1 MRGYRDDQF
10 RGEHMFLAT
19 LEYRFPIVSKVQ
31 GAIFTDWGSAWD
43 TGLWPDDIH
52 GSIGIG
58 MSLVTPLG
66 PMRVDYGRGDYGGR
80 VHFSVGGTF

>member
-1 MRGYRDDQF
+1 M
-10 RGEHMFLAT
+10 
-19 LEYRFPIVSKVQ
+19 Q
-31 GAIFTDWGSAWD
+31 GAVFTDWGSAWD

-66 PMRVDYGRGDYGGR
+66 PIRLDYGRGDDGGR